1 MSMNSETAV
10 KEALKIL
17 KAKSNCSWNK
27 VFRNLSV
34 GAKIKLLFETLRNIF
49 RNDIGNW
56 ENKVWLSSTRN
67 KVEQVGTCEK
77 A

>member
-1 MSMNSETAV
+1 MPMNSEIAV

-49 RNDIGNW
+49 RNDIGN
-56 ENKVWLSSTRN
+56 
-67 KVEQVGTCEK
+67 
-77 A
+77 

>member
-1 MSMNSETAV
+1 MSMNSDTAV

-49 RNDIGNW
+49 RNDIGN
-56 ENKVWLSSTRN
+56 
-67 KVEQVGTCEK
+67 
-77 A
+77 